1 MLLKHTPTLLHRAN
15 AAALALALA
24 LALPAALQA
33 QAPQA
38 PDQPQLNLPRLALS
52 FNMHRI
58 DAQVASTPA
67 QRQIGLMFRASMPQH
82 EGMLFIF
89 EQAGVQCFWM
99 KNTPLPLTAA
109 FLADDGTVVN
119 LADMQPLSTEQHCSA
134 QPVRYVLE
142 MNQGWFAQRGIAAG
156 MRLHGQPFENG
167 GAGKAQP

>member
-1 MLLKHTPTLLHRAN
+1 MPLKHTPTLLLRRAH
-15 AAALALALA
+15 AAALALA

-38 PDQPQLNLPRLALS
+38 SGQPQLDLPRLALS
-52 FNMHRI
+52 VNMYRI

-67 QRQIGLMFRASMPQH
+67 QRQIGLMFRPSMPQH
-82 EGMLFIF
+82 EGMLFVF

-99 KNTPLPLTAA
+99 QNTPLPLTAA
-109 FLADDGTVVN
+109 FLADDGTVIN

-156 MRLHGQPFENG
+156 MRLRGQPFESGG
-167 GAGKAQP
+167 GAGKARP